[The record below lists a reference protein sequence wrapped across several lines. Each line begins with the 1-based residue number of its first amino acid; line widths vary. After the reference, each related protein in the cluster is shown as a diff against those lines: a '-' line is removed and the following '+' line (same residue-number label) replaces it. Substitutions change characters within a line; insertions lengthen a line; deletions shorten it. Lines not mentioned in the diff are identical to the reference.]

1 MTSASS
7 PIEIEVGRI
16 RDLSKSGRN
25 YEALAAAEAL
35 TVTMPNNRDLLYLIA
50 ANQRCL
56 NRISEALATLHELEQ
71 RHPRFS
77 LLYQERGYCYV
88 SMRDAPHAI
97 EAFLRGVSLNPAL
110 ATSWSMLARLYRMM
124 GELENAATADEQI
137 SNLERLPPEVVQA
150 GSLFSDGALSA
161 AENILRAYLLK
172 SNHFE
177 ALRLL
182 GRIEH
187 ESNVLHEAEL
197 LLEAALKLDPD
208 YQAARLDYVRI
219 LMDRQKYLRA
229 LDEINVV
236 LSIEPGNKDYLALSA
251 AAHAGLGRHESAIVF
266 YR

>member
-1 MTSASS
+1 
-7 PIEIEVGRI
+7 
-16 RDLSKSGRN
+16 
-25 YEALAAAEAL
+25 
-35 TVTMPNNRDLLYLIA
+35 LIA

-56 NRISEALATLHELEQ
+56 NRVSEALATLDHLEQ

-110 ATSWSMLARLYRMM
+110 ATSWSMLARLYRMI
-124 GELENAATADEQI
+124 GEPESAAAAAEQV
-137 SNLERLPPEVVQA
+137 SNLERLPPEVVRA

-161 AENILRAYLLK
+161 AENILRAYLRNAG
-172 SNHFE
+172 SHFE

-187 ESNVLHEAEL
+187 ASNELHGAEL
-197 LLEAALKLDPD
+197 LLEAALKLAPD
-208 YQAARLDYVRI
+208 YQAARLDYVRV

-229 LDEINVV
+229 LD
-236 LSIEPGNKDYLALSA
+236 
-251 AAHAGLGRHESAIVF
+251 
-266 YR
+266 